1 MFKVV
6 GLVTFFNLLTLVNL
20 VKVVNLEGNSGKMK
34 GMEGMEKIKQMEK
47 LEMVPIEKK
56 TQMEKILMEARHF
69 PHSSVTREEIE
80 NGIATLVK
88 MEARHFPHS
97 SVTRHTSAHTRLP
110 QKGVFG
116 ESIIIVVI
124 NITMI
129 VVGITVMTI
138 TIKNRVMLVIKDAAD
153 QNHPQIQMPPK
164 LWSPP

>member
-1 MFKVV
+1 MSLENGAQTIYRLIDINQKMMATMAKMI

-20 VKVVNLEGNSGKMK
+20 VKVVNLEGNSGKMM

-47 LEMVPIEKK
+47 VEMVPIEKIK
-56 TQMEKILMEARHF
+56 QMEKIL
-69 PHSSVTREEIE
+69 
-80 NGIATLVK
+80 

-110 QKGVFG
+110 QKGVYG

-124 NITMI
+124 KITMI

-138 TIKNRVMLVIKDAAD
+138 TIKNWVILVIKDAAD
-153 QNHPQIQMPPK
+153 QNHPQI
-164 LWSPP
+164 